1 MEGKKI
7 IAIVG
12 MAGSGK
18 TEITKY
24 LIEKLGCPRIYFGK
38 YTFDRIEKKGL
49 EVNYKNE
56 RMIREEIRN
65 ELGMGAY
72 AKLSLPDIENNLKEY
87 NFLILESLYS
97 WAEYKIIK
105 KQYGDSFIVIATH
118 AAPRVRFKRLINRI
132 DDRPIKDWAE
142 FQARDYTELEN
153 LEKGGPIVMADY
165 LIVNEQSLEYL
176 HEELDEIV
184 NKLSS

>member
-1 MEGKKI
+1 MEGKRI

-18 TEITKY
+18 TEVTKY

-38 YTFDRIEKKGL
+38 YIFDRIEKEGL

-56 RMIREEIRN
+56 RIIREKIRS
-65 ELGMGAY
+65 ELGMGAC
-72 AKLSLPDIENNLKEY
+72 AKLSLSDIDENLKEY

-105 KQYGDSFIVIATH
+105 EKYGDSSIIVAAH
-118 AAPRVRFKRLINRI
+118 AAPRIRFERLTKRKNNR
-132 DDRPIKDWAE
+132 
-142 FQARDYTELEN
+142 
-153 LEKGGPIVMADY
+153 
-165 LIVNEQSLEYL
+165 
-176 HEELDEIV
+176 
-184 NKLSS
+184 SSFF